1 MLVKVEKKRI
11 DKKSILIFGITGQDG
26 SLLAKHYIDKNFI
39 VYGIVTSKKF
49 SPRNLNK
56 LNITRK
62 VKLFYKINVNEKNIQ
77 NLIIKSKC
85 SIIYLLSGVSS
96 VKKSEKLKYE
106 TISD

>member
-39 VYGIVTSKKF
+39 VYGVVTSKKF

-56 LNITRK
+56 LNYVHLYKGRNIK
-62 VKLFYKINVNEKNIQ
+62 VSNLENEPAHLDGEPFVVDGNLNINV
-77 NLIIKSKC
+77 KSNQ
-85 SIIYLLSGVSS
+85 IRVVI
-96 VKKSEKLKYE
+96 
-106 TISD
+106 